1 MTYIIVPIAMV
12 VIFILIFVAFSV
24 DDREDGAGYLAEG
37 DEENEQ
43 SNEEVV
49 ANEQAEIKES
59 ENNGQQTVVVAEN
72 SAVEEKIEEKAA
84 EEFSEKSENDEDVV
98 SMFQQIAEDDDTSV
112 EQPAEEIQNKPV
124 MIHSIA
130 RQPIPEKPLLEVGTE
145 DDLRLRLNL
154 KKTVAKPTSEDK
166 FNGVAVVVNIRVPD
180 EVLLNSRN
188 LVKIVSHA
196 EQVFDGK
203 FAFDFDAYQA
213 SQFNKLWVFTGE
225 GRESV
230 VEALIVAYEATI
242 RFRKALEKDELLKE
256 NNIKLGVG
264 VSAGQMSVVGRGTNS
279 DVSVVGQAPY
289 IAETLSELT
298 MDFDVYCDAGVYNL
312 TLPFFDFREWKPTV
326 IRQNLQAMPLFQLLG
341 WNSPEEV
348 ATYAKHESA
357 YARRAVAVAF
367 RYLDMGDD
375 FHPIIDL
382 LSDKNPEVV
391 LEAVETA
398 RILGN
403 ERLNGALKMRLPD
416 IADPEVKGKI
426 IEALGTAGNSSLI
439 PVVLAST
446 KDSSWKVRLA
456 ATNALFM
463 LADEKLLQ
471 YLEPMLNDPDS
482 IIRVTANCMYY
493 LKTSNN
499 EYFDKVAEYLTD
511 PSRRTRVMAVDCLL
525 GIGTDKALKIITS
538 SFESQ
543 ELDLQKHI
551 LNNMVNSKSKILYQ
565 CFLTLFKNSNE
576 TLRPLIVEAVR
587 KAGIV
592 N

>member
-1 MTYIIVPIAMV
+1 MYKSQIPEEYWTKMSQKMAFV
-12 VIFILIFVAFSV
+12 VFETA
-24 DDREDGAGYLAEG
+24 
-37 DEENEQ
+37 
-43 SNEEVV
+43 
-49 ANEQAEIKES
+49 K
-59 ENNGQQTVVVAEN
+59 
-72 SAVEEKIEEKAA
+72 
-84 EEFSEKSENDEDVV
+84 
-98 SMFQQIAEDDDTSV
+98 QQILANKEQDV
-112 EQPAEEIQNKPV
+112 EWQKNV
-124 MIHSIA
+124 
-130 RQPIPEKPLLEVGTE
+130 
-145 DDLRLRLNL
+145 
-154 KKTVAKPTSEDK
+154 
-166 FNGVAVVVNIRVPD
+166 
-180 EVLLNSRN
+180 
-188 LVKIVSHA
+188 
-196 EQVFDGK
+196 
-203 FAFDFDAYQA
+203 
-213 SQFNKLWVFTGE
+213 
-225 GRESV
+225 REF
-230 VEALIVAYEATI
+230 LDY
-242 RFRKALEKDELLKE
+242 LKE

-367 RYLDMGDD
+367 MGDD

-576 TLRPLIVEAVR
+576 NLRPLIVEAVR